1 MIPVRDS
8 KKRFVIFISFLFT
21 LNVPAFGETFS
32 CSFGKRPAC
41 LDYGDKVCS
50 SFAKC
55 VDNNAK
61 CFNSYTCGYKGFVCK
76 SKFDDLADEYDG
88 LLRKCKNIA
97 TEHDNVIAEY
107 NSLLRKYKNAVSEH
121 EDLQNCVSFA
131 SSLDRSRIR

>member
-32 CSFGKRPAC
+32 CSFGKRAAC

-55 VDNNAK
+55 VDSNAK

-76 SKFDDLADEYDG
+76 SKFDDLADEYD
-88 LLRKCKNIA
+88 
-97 TEHDNVIAEY
+97 NVIAEY
-107 NSLLRKYKNAVSEH
+107 NSLLRKYKNAVSGH
-121 EDLQNCVSFA
+121 EDLRNCVSFA
-131 SSLDRSRIR
+131 SSLDEAKSCY